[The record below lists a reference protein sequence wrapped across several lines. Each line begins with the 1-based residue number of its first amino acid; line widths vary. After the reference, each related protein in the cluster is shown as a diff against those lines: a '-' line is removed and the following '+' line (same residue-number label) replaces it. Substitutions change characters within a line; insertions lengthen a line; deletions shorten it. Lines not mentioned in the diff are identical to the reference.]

1 MNSLTVDTLTGSWFG
16 SVLHTC
22 LSIIANYF
30 FYYQTQMRGP
40 TSTNF
45 TKDELDL
52 HRALSLR
59 HKNNEIY
66 RNDEGL
72 IARYGGYVPGKANIL
87 Y

>member
-1 MNSLTVDTLTGSWFG
+1 
-16 SVLHTC
+16 
-22 LSIIANYF
+22 
-30 FYYQTQMRGP
+30 MRGP

-72 IARYGGYVPGKANIL
+72 IARYGGYVPGKANRL